1 MRSRRIRNIR
11 GIRVRRKNIILSSP
25 FLSPIVLLIIIPLSF
40 PSFPLLL
47 KVEAGYANT
56 YCNLT
61 NADASGWIK
70 TAGELVVAW
79 FPS

>member
-11 GIRVRRKNIILSSP
+11 GIGVRRIRNIILSSP
-25 FLSPIVLLIIIPLSF
+25 FPSPIVLLIILPLSF
-40 PSFPLLL
+40 RSFPLLL

-61 NADASGWIK
+61 NADCSEWLKIAD
-70 TAGELVVAW
+70 ELVI
-79 FPS
+79 S